1 MATTLIGTP
10 VNRVDG
16 HKKVT
21 GTAQYAAEVVLGNMA
36 HAVLVGSS
44 VAGGEV
50 LHIDLELA
58 EKAPGVLLVL
68 THKNADKLWKMPAE
82 LQEGGATAEKRPP
95 LSDTRILHNGQYVA
109 MVVAETLEQ
118 ARYAASLLKVEY
130 KAEPFAV
137 VIDDAPGTKYKPEQF
152 MGEPLTFERGNV
164 RKAMD
169 AADVKID
176 VTYTSPSQHPCA
188 LEPHAAIAS
197 WSGESLT
204 VYNASQ
210 WVQGDRAVLA
220 GAFEIPVDK
229 VKVICPFTGGM
240 FGSKGAT
247 GAHVLLAAMAAKRLR
262 RPVKIVLSRPQ
273 VLTDV
278 GHRSETIQRLQ
289 IGAKHDGA
297 ITALS
302 HHVLTHTALEEEFPE
317 PASISSRMLYKVEN
331 YRTEQELVRL
341 NIVKPS
347 WMRAPGEAPGQYAL
361 ESALDELAEK
371 IGIDPVDLRRRNHA
385 EIHPHLGKPFSSK
398 HLLECYDRGAER
410 FGWSQRNPTP
420 GSMRDGKYLVGW
432 GMATATYPGYLMGA
446 TVNIRMQRDASGVRA
461 TLSTAGCDVGTGMYT
476 MLTIAAAEELGLPME
491 RVSVEMGNS
500 DFSHCAVAGGSN
512 LTASTAP
519 AAKDAAMA
527 IKRELLKIAGRTA
540 DGFTGAEGREQEFV
554 FANGR
559 VAHRSD
565 PSHGIP
571 YEDLLNA
578 GARESFDGQGSTQP
592 IFGHNEQ
599 FAFQSFGAHFVEVKV
614 KPEIGRVRVSRITSV
629 FDCGRILS
637 AKTARSQ
644 FIGGIVFGIGAALL
658 EQLEYDRVHG
668 QPVNSDLASYLVPVH
683 ADVPEID
690 VSWIDEPDYNFNSMG
705 CRGIGEIGITGVAA
719 AIGNAVYH
727 ATGRR
732 VRDLPITPDK
742 LLTTPSP
749 HA

>member
-1 MATTLIGTP
+1 MATTLVGTP

-21 GTAQYAAEVVLGNMA
+21 GTAQYAAEVVLGNMT

-44 VAGGEV
+44 VAGGEILNIRV
-50 LHIDLELA
+50 NEA
-58 EKAPGVLLVL
+58 ESAPGVLLVL
-68 THKNADKLWKMPAE
+68 THENVDPLGKMPE
-82 LQEGGATAEKRPP
+82 DLQAGGTTAEKRPP
-95 LSDTRILHNGQYVA
+95 FSDARILHNGQYVA

-118 ARYAASLLKVEY
+118 ARHAASLIKIEY
-130 KAEPFAV
+130 KAARFAV
-137 VIDDAPGTKYKPEQF
+137 SIEDAPGTKYHPAHF

-164 RKAMD
+164 REALD

-176 VTYTSPSQHPCA
+176 VTYRSPSQHPCA

-197 WSGESLT
+197 WSDESLT

-220 GAFEIPVDK
+220 GAFNLPADK

-247 GAHVLLAAMAAKRLR
+247 GAHVLLAAIAAKRLR
-262 RPVKIVLSRPQ
+262 RPVKVVLSRPQ

-289 IGAKHDGA
+289 IGAKSDGT

-302 HHVLTHTALEEEFPE
+302 HHVLAHTSLEDDFPE
-317 PASISSRMLYKVEN
+317 PATISSRMLYRVDN
-331 YRTEQELVRL
+331 YRSEQELFRL
-341 NIVKPS
+341 NVMKPS

-371 IGIDPVDLRRRNHA
+371 LGIDPLDLRRRNHA
-385 EIHPHLGKPFSSK
+385 DINPQLGKPFSNK

-410 FGWSQRNPTP
+410 FGWSQRNPKP
-420 GSMRDGKYLVGW
+420 RSMRDGKFLLGW

-446 TVNIRMQRDASGVRA
+446 TVKVRLQRDASGVQA
-461 TLSTAGCDVGTGMYT
+461 ILSTAGCEVGTGIYT
-476 MLTIAAAEELGLPME
+476 MLTMTAADELGMPIE
-491 RVSVEMGNS
+491 RVSVQMGNS
-500 DFSHCAVAGGSN
+500 DFTHCAVAGGSN

-519 AAKDAAMA
+519 ATKDACAA

-540 DGFTGAEGREQEFV
+540 DGFTGAEGREQEFL
-554 FANGR
+554 FARGR

-565 PSHGIP
+565 PSHAIA
-571 YEDLLNA
+571 YEDLMNA
-578 GARESFDGQGSTQP
+578 GQREYLEGEGATQP
-592 IFGHNEQ
+592 IFGHNEE

-614 KPEIGRVRVSRITSV
+614 KPEIGRVRVSRMTSV

-644 FIGGIVFGIGAALL
+644 FIGGLVFGIGAALL
-658 EQLEYDRVHG
+658 EELEYDRAHG
-668 QPVNSDLASYLVPVH
+668 QPANSDLASYLVPVH

-690 VSWIDEPDYNFNSMG
+690 VSWIDAPDYNFNSMG

-727 ATGRR
+727 ATGKR

-742 LLTTPSP
+742 LLNT
-749 HA
+749 

>member
-1 MATTLIGTP
+1 MATTLIGTS

-21 GTAQYAAEVVLGNMA
+21 GTAPYAAEVVLGNMT

-44 VAGGEV
+44 VAGGEIV
-50 LHIDLELA
+50 QIDAKQA
-58 EKAPGVLLVL
+58 EIAPGVLLVL
-68 THKNADKLWKMPAE
+68 THKNADQLGKMPDD
-82 LQEGGATAEKRPP
+82 LQAGGTTAEKRPP
-95 LSDTRILHNGQYVA
+95 LSDSRILHNGQYVA

-118 ARYAASLLKVEY
+118 ARYAASLLKIEY
-130 KAEPFAV
+130 KAESFAV
-137 VIDDAPGTKYKPEQF
+137 VIADAPGTKYKPAQF

-164 RKAMD
+164 RQALD
-169 AADVKID
+169 NADVKID

-197 WSGESLT
+197 WSNDSLT

-220 GAFEIPVDK
+220 AAFDMSVEK

-247 GAHVLLAAMAAKRLR
+247 GAHVVLAAMAAKRLR

-289 IGAKHDGA
+289 IGATSDGT

-302 HHVLTHTALEEEFPE
+302 HHVLAHTSLEDEFAE
-317 PASISSRMLYKVEN
+317 PATISSRMLYNVNN
-331 YRTEQELVRL
+331 YRAEQELFRL
-341 NIVKPS
+341 HIMKPS

-371 IGIDPVDLRRRNHA
+371 IGLDPLDLRRRNHA
-385 EIHPHLGKPFSSK
+385 DVNPQLGKPFSNK

-410 FGWSQRNPTP
+410 FGWSQRNSKP

-432 GMATATYPGYLMGA
+432 GIATATYPGYLMGA
-446 TVNIRMQRDASGVRA
+446 TVKIRLERGASGAHA
-461 TLSTAGCDVGTGMYT
+461 TLSTAGCEVGTGMYT
-476 MLTIAAAEELGLPME
+476 MLTIAAAEELGLPIE

-500 DFSHCAVAGGSN
+500 DFTHCAVAGGSN

-519 AAKDAAMA
+519 AAKDACTA

-540 DGFTGAEGREQEFV
+540 DGFTGAEGREREFL
-554 FANGR
+554 FAAGR

-565 PSHGIP
+565 PSHGIA
-571 YEDLLNA
+571 YEDLLSA
-578 GARESFDGQGSTQP
+578 GRREYLEGQGATQP
-592 IFGHNEQ
+592 IFGHNEE

-658 EQLEYDRVHG
+658 EQLQYDRVHG
-668 QPVNSDLASYLVPVH
+668 QPVNADLASYLVPVH

-690 VSWIDEPDYNFNSMG
+690 VSWIDTPDYNFNSMG

-719 AIGNAVYH
+719 AVGNAVYH

-732 VRDLPITPDK
+732 VRELPITPDK
-742 LLTTPSP
+742 LLAT
-749 HA
+749 